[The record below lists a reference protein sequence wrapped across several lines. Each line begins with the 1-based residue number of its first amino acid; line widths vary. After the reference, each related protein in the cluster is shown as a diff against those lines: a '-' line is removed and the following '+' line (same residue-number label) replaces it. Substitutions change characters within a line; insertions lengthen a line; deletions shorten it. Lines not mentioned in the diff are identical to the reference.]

1 MDVFINIAKRVF
13 PKVATIFAQLPQLRF
28 VESTVY
34 IDVNL
39 VHQNLGDFLAL
50 YLSFATPL
58 AIVHAH
64 FDCRA
69 SCCVPF

>member
-1 MDVFINIAKRVF
+1 MFF
-13 PKVATIFAQLPQLRF
+13 PKVGTIFAHLPPLGF

-50 YLSFATPL
+50 YPSFAAPL
-58 AIVHAH
+58 AIVHAR

-69 SCCVPF
+69 S